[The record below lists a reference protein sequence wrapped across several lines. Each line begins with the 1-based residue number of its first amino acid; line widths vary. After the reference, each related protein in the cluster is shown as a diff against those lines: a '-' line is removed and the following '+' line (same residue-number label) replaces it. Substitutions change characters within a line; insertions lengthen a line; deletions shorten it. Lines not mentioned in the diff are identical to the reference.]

1 MGGPALASDAAS
13 PRLGGRAFGA
23 HAGRAGRGGS
33 ARPRRRWRVTPL
45 GVAAALYFALVAFLA
60 VGYILVPALR
70 TAAISLDGRGL
81 AGLATYAGFLSDPV
95 NQTAVLNTLAVG
107 AASTLTCA
115 VVGIALAVYVRF
127 FCTRHRRLL
136 QILLMSPVMIPGVVI
151 VVAFMQLYGESGMVT
166 RALGALLGADR
177 PLLSFGGFGGIVFV
191 ITYTQY
197 VYFYLNV
204 YTALQYV
211 DANVVESVRSLGGGM
226 GRVVRDAVL
235 PVVRPA
241 VIVSAMTTFVS
252 AVGSYSAPALI
263 GGTYRVLSTQIVL
276 AKVNYDMVLASVE
289 VMVLLAIGVA
299 ATALC
304 SALARRYRVAAG
316 ARAVYWRPDV
326 GRSRVARGLFTAF
339 VAVQLVVVLL
349 PVAVIFYLSLMST
362 QSIMTEVFPT
372 GLTLGNYEAV
382 LTNPRTFR
390 PLGNSLVM
398 ALAAV
403 GAGLALTLPVAY
415 ASRKGKSLPAA
426 VLEGLL
432 MLPWCMP
439 ASVIA
444 IDLIN
449 VFSGPSPF
457 SLGRPLIGTFEILPI
472 AYAVMALPL
481 LLNASRVAV
490 GGVRENAE
498 EAARSLGAGP
508 ARTFAQVVL
517 PAIVPGV
524 LAGAILAFVRTMG
537 EYTMSA
543 LLYGVHNRPIAVSI
557 VTTMQEYQIGV
568 SMAYGALVIALCCV
582 LLFAI
587 LRLDAARLGVEDAPR
602 RRRARGAGGAKP
614 RGVDAPGCAE
624 EADEG
629 QAALP
634 PEK

>member
-1 MGGPALASDAAS
+1 MGARTVSTQGAGEPALAAAPPAAS
-13 PRLGGRAFGA
+13 P
-23 HAGRAGRGGS
+23 GRGGRRLRG
-33 ARPRRRWRVTPL
+33 RPRGRALTPL
-45 GVAAALYFALVAFLA
+45 RVAAAAYFALVAFLA
-60 VGYILVPALR
+60 VGYILVPALQ
-70 TAAISLDGRGL
+70 TAGVSLDGRGL
-81 AGLATYAGFLSDPV
+81 AGLSVYGDFLANPV

-107 AASTLTCA
+107 AASTLTCG
-115 VVGIALAVYVRF
+115 VVGTALAVYVRF
-127 FCTRHRRLL
+127 FCRRHRRLV

-166 RALGALLGADR
+166 RVLGALLGAEG
-177 PLLSFGGFGGIVFV
+177 PVLGFGGFGGIVFV

-197 VYFYLNV
+197 VYFYLNI

-211 DANVVESVRSLGGGM
+211 DASVVESVRSLGGGL

-263 GGTYRVLSTQIVL
+263 GGTYRVLSTQIVM
-276 AKVNYDMVLASVE
+276 AKANYDMVLASVE

-304 SALARRYRVAAG
+304 SGLARRYRAAAG

-339 VAVQLVVVLL
+339 AVVQLVVVLL
-349 PVAVIFYLSLMST
+349 PVAVIFYLSFMST

-372 GLTLGNYEAV
+372 GATLGNYEAV
-382 LTNPRTFR
+382 FTNPRTFR

-398 ALAAV
+398 ALLAV
-403 GAGLALTLPVAY
+403 GAGLVLTVPVAY
-415 ASRKGKSLPAA
+415 ATRKGKSLPGAL
-426 VLEGLL
+426 LEGLL

-449 VFSGPSPF
+449 VFSAPSVF
-457 SLGRPLIGTFEILPI
+457 SLGRPLIGTFEILPV

-481 LLNASRVAV
+481 LLSSSRVAV

-508 ARTFAQVVL
+508 ARTFASVVL

-557 VTTMQEYQIGV
+557 VTTMQEYHIGV
-568 SMAYGALVIALCCV
+568 SMAYGALVIALCCA

-587 LRLDAARLGVEDAPR
+587 LRLDAARLGIDEAPR
-602 RRRARGAGGAKP
+602 RRG
-614 RGVDAPGCAE
+614 
-624 EADEG
+624 
-629 QAALP
+629 
-634 PEK
+634 